1 MTVKTERPETMRK
14 VLEMLEKK
22 QKGNRVFRYMEDS
35 RIIEISAEQ
44 FFRDIRRTA
53 ELLETY
59 NLAGRHIGIMGRNSY
74 GWLVSLC
81 AVFWTESAAVLLDRE
96 ISSDELNGRLTKTD
110 VSGII
115 YDSEVSDTV
124 RKAGLCGEISRIP
137 MEKQTADEEENNDGL
152 SFYVS
157 SRHISEIQKGMDKRK
172 TGHSGDSLAC
182 IFFTSGT
189 TGGSKAVMMSEQG
202 LTAGICHRINDRG
215 FHSLLAVLP
224 FHHLSGFSSAL
235 NALYLGAEVCIASD
249 IKYFYRYLEYMKPD
263 YVFVVP
269 SMLGMLARKLK
280 NGGPNGRNLGWDLH
294 LINCGGAEF
303 RPEFLQMLL
312 YRDITVLQGY
322 GASEAGAIGFLW
334 EMTPDRPD
342 TIGKPPAEMEIKII
356 DGELYVKSDALMTG
370 YYGEKE
376 ETEKVLRDGWYA
388 TGDLCRMDEDGFLYI
403 TGRRKNLIILSNG
416 ENVSPE
422 EIERKL
428 YQYNDISE
436 VMVCAEGELITAQ
449 IYPAYPEESTPQ
461 ERERIQ
467 EKIREEIGHYNRNQP
482 VYRQIMKLRF
492 LEEPVGKT
500 SSGKILRHRS
510 QEEQKNEC

>member
-1 MTVKTERPETMRK
+1 M
-14 VLEMLEKK
+14 
-22 QKGNRVFRYMEDS
+22 
-35 RIIEISAEQ
+35 
-44 FFRDIRRTA
+44 
-53 ELLETY
+53 
-59 NLAGRHIGIMGRNSY
+59 
-74 GWLVSLC
+74 
-81 AVFWTESAAVLLDRE
+81 
-96 ISSDELNGRLTKTD
+96 
-110 VSGII
+110 
-115 YDSEVSDTV
+115 
-124 RKAGLCGEISRIP
+124 
-137 MEKQTADEEENNDGL
+137 
-152 SFYVS
+152 
-157 SRHISEIQKGMDKRK
+157 
-172 TGHSGDSLAC
+172 
-182 IFFTSGT
+182 
-189 TGGSKAVMMSEQG
+189 
-202 LTAGICHRINDRG
+202 
-215 FHSLLAVLP
+215 
-224 FHHLSGFSSAL
+224 
-235 NALYLGAEVCIASD
+235 
-249 IKYFYRYLEYMKPD
+249 
-263 YVFVVP
+263 
-269 SMLGMLARKLK
+269 
-280 NGGPNGRNLGWDLH
+280 
-294 LINCGGAEF
+294 
-303 RPEFLQMLL
+303 
-312 YRDITVLQGY
+312 
-322 GASEAGAIGFLW
+322 
-334 EMTPDRPD
+334 
-342 TIGKPPAEMEIKII
+342 
-356 DGELYVKSDALMTG
+356 KSDALMTG